1 MFLGVLSHDLRGP
14 LNAILLT
21 AHAISQLGDGTPVS
35 EPAALLIRSGHRMKE
50 LLDDLLDYNRSA
62 LALGMPERRSRV
74 I

>member
-1 MFLGVLSHDLRGP
+1 MDRWRNVFLGVLSHDLRGP

-50 LLDDLLDYNRSA
+50 LLDDLLDYNGRHSHWEC
-62 LALGMPERRSRV
+62 L
-74 I
+74 